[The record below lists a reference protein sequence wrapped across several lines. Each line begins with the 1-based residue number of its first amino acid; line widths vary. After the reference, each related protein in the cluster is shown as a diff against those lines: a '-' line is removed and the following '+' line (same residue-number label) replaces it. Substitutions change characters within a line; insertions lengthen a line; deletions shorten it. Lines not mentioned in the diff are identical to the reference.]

1 MFNLITMTQGQHKT
15 DDSLNNL
22 FDSNLTTL
30 DLAVGRQ
37 ILCSKETMDRSE
49 DYPTDKE
56 FKLEEESSKGMSS
69 IKR

>member
-30 DLAVGRQ
+30 DIVGGRQ
-37 ILCSKETMDRSE
+37 ILCINETMDKAGE
-49 DYPTDKE
+49 YPTDKE
-56 FKLEEESSKGMSS
+56 FKLEEERSKGMSS